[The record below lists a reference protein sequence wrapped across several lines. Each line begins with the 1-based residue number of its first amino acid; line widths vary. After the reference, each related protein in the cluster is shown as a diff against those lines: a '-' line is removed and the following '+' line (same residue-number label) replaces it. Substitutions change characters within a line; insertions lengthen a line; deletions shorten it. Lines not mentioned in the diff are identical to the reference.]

1 MSESARERLVDH
13 VEAGPGGAMTDD
25 VGVIT
30 GQLTVATTP
39 LGDGKAQIEIQYAQA
54 DEWYTLTGSPAPVP
68 PSGLKALHRDVLERV
83 RRGDGAEA
91 PR

>member
-1 MSESARERLVDH
+1 MSEPARERLVDD
-13 VEAGPGGAMTDD
+13 VKAGPGGAMTDD

-30 GQLTVATTP
+30 GELTVATTP
-39 LGDGKAQIEIQYAQA
+39 LGDGRAQIEIQYAEA

-68 PSGLKALHRDVLERV
+68 SSGLKALHRDVLKRV
-83 RRGDGAEA
+83 RRGGGAEV